1 MNAPINPDA
10 RPERVRGT
18 GKQLLTRLRDAA
30 LQVIN
35 DGTGVSQA
43 QNRTA
48 LLSCLFGVPTLLCL
62 WVYTLIYRREN
73 VLLMYLPLV
82 LAAVMIGVILQHL
95 GGRARSGALTQ
106 SLVWSTTGYTLLCL
120 GYRALFPEHFD
131 TGLHFLVAL
140 LVVMAGVSVCLQ
152 VRPFMAGLTLTAM
165 LFLYSLP
172 VLQGLIAH
180 RLSGGPLLLELTTE
194 LMLTSV
200 LALIFS
206 SSWTQLALGQSEA
219 TGQQMEYLSRTDHL
233 TGLSNRRSLYGS
245 IETLMNDVVNTD
257 SETLPLP
264 DDRADGLERSRGT
277 FTLMLLDIDHFKS
290 VNDTYGHA
298 SGDTVLCSVAEV
310 LQSFVRQHDLAG
322 RWGGEEFVLVLPGVA
337 LEQGARIAER
347 LRERIA
353 RARVLPGRHVTAS
366 FGVTC
371 WRPGDTL
378 AALMARADAAMY
390 RAKQA
395 GRNCVLIADEDTS
408 SAVGPTRPE
417 LSSADD

>member
-1 MNAPINPDA
+1 MREPIRSDA
-10 RPERVRGT
+10 SPKRVRESERT
-18 GKQLLTRLRDAA
+18 LLERLQGVA

-35 DGTGVSQA
+35 DGSGVNQA

-62 WVYTLIYRREN
+62 WVYALIYRQEN
-73 VLLMYLPLV
+73 TLLMYLPLV
-82 LAAVMIGVILQHL
+82 LAAIMVGAVLQHL
-95 GGRARSGALTQ
+95 SGRARPGALTRT
-106 SLVWSTTGYTLLCL
+106 LVWSTTGYTLTCL
-120 GYRALFPEHFD
+120 VYRAFSPQLFD
-131 TGLHFLVAL
+131 TGLHFLIAL
-140 LVVMAGVSVCLQ
+140 LVVMSSVSVCQ
-152 VRPFMAGLTLTAM
+152 RVRPFMAGLTLVLM
-165 LFLYSLP
+165 LFLYSVPL
-172 VLQGLIAH
+172 LGGLITH
-180 RLSGGPLLLELTTE
+180 TLSGGPLLLELSTE

-233 TGLSNRRSLYGS
+233 TGLCNRRSLYGS
-245 IETLMNDVVNTD
+245 IETLMREVVQD
-257 SETLPLP
+257 STEAAQIP
-264 DDRADGLERSRGT
+264 DDRPGGLEHSTVT

-347 LRERIA
+347 LRERVA
-353 RARVLPGRHVTAS
+353 GTRVLPGRTVTAS

-390 RAKQA
+390 GAKQA
-395 GRNCVLIADEDTS
+395 GRNRVMVADGRADGTDV
-408 SAVGPTRPE
+408 ATFHE

>member
-1 MNAPINPDA
+1 
-10 RPERVRGT
+10 
-18 GKQLLTRLRDAA
+18 
-30 LQVIN
+30 
-35 DGTGVSQA
+35 
-43 QNRTA
+43 
-48 LLSCLFGVPTLLCL
+48 
-62 WVYTLIYRREN
+62 
-73 VLLMYLPLV
+73 
-82 LAAVMIGVILQHL
+82 
-95 GGRARSGALTQ
+95 
-106 SLVWSTTGYTLLCL
+106 
-120 GYRALFPEHFD
+120 LFPGHFSG
-131 TGLHFLVAL
+131 GLNLLVAL
-140 LVVMAGVSVCLQ
+140 LLLATGITVCARFRPLQ
-152 VRPFMAGLTLTAM
+152 AGLTLALLT
-165 LFLYSLP
+165 FVHSLP
-172 VLQGLIAH
+172 LLGGLRGH
-180 RLSGGPLLLELTTE
+180 TLSGGTLLLGVVTE
-194 LMLTSV
+194 LMLSTV
-200 LALIFS
+200 LALMYS
-206 SSWTQLALGQSEA
+206 ASWTQLALGQSKA
-219 TGQQMEYLSRTDHL
+219 ASVQMEYLSRTDHL

-298 SGDTVLCSVAEV
+298 SGDTVLCCVAEV
-310 LQSFVRQHDLAG
+310 LQSFVRQRDLAG

-337 LEQGARIAER
+337 LEQGTRIAER

-353 RARVLPGRHVTAS
+353 GARVLPGRHVTAS

-378 AALMARADAAMY
+378 EALMARADAAMY